1 MNISILIVYFYLPS
15 FSSPLSPFVACD
27 TIIIIGRNPSL
38 IVFYRFFYSFTAVQF
53 TSNFDVWRKRH
64 NFWICNTCFD
74 RNFCHLQLINVQRV
88 YKALEVEFIVS
99 KQMLIM
105 INGDNACYVG
115 ETCQHFSTRVREHLV
130 SDRASHVFKA
140 SARFC
145 TLSRFVFSG

>member
-1 MNISILIVYFYLPS
+1 MFEESDKS
-15 FSSPLSPFVACD
+15 FESVIHVSTETSV
-27 TIIIIGRNPSL
+27 I
-38 IVFYRFFYSFTAVQF
+38 FT
-53 TSNFDVWRKRH
+53 K
-64 NFWICNTCFD
+64 
-74 RNFCHLQLINVQRV
+74 LV

>member
-1 MNISILIVYFYLPS
+1 M
-15 FSSPLSPFVACD
+15 
-27 TIIIIGRNPSL
+27 
-38 IVFYRFFYSFTAVQF
+38 
-53 TSNFDVWRKRH
+53 
-64 NFWICNTCFD
+64 
-74 RNFCHLQLINVQRV
+74 

-99 KQMLIM
+99 KQMLLM

-145 TLSRFVFSG
+145 TLSRFVFSGKLPCFESRFYRFSTQDKRGYSYSKRTTILESTIKPCKSKTILLILTLSYSTSFLVVIIYHN